1 MTAPVLIG
9 PVAGAP
15 PSGRALRR
23 ELARIARR
31 RGGAGLTEVLGDLYH
46 ALITTA
52 IGAALALG
60 LIDAL
65 RAVLEPPARQVVTPG
80 HGVASAVPWL
90 LIAATAALVSLAGR
104 LGPIGVGGAEATWLL
119 GTPVDRR
126 GLLRPS
132 ARRFPLLAALV
143 GAGTAGLLY
152 AGLLGADGVHVARS
166 AVVGALVAALV
177 VVLAGLAQGL
187 QATRRAVAG
196 VGDLALAVVPVAAV
210 VVAIAGGRMPVPA
223 TVPSALPAALAAVLA
238 VAAVVLDLRLG
249 ALRDRSLRESGSV
262 AFQAAGAIV
271 SLDSR
276 ELGRALSDATA
287 PARRRRSRRFARVRG
302 PRGAL
307 VLADAAVLVRS
318 YRHLAQLAVAVAVP
332 VAVARTPDLA
342 GPGMF
347 VVAMLVG
354 GGVAG
359 SAVAE
364 AARRAEMQPAVDRLL
379 PLSERDVRRAHLVA
393 PAAGMLP
400 WALVAYTAVGWW
412 WGTGLLPW
420 LALAVCTTPVWAGA
434 AVRSAYRP
442 PPDWGGPLV
451 ATPFGALPAGVA
463 GVLARGP
470 DVAVLGHVPA
480 VVAVATGAVP
490 AALIGVQ
497 ALVAVV
503 CLAVGA
509 STETRTWTERA
520 MGTPRAGGAS

>member
-1 MTAPVLIG
+1 MTAPGLVG
-9 PVAGAP
+9 PSVGAP

-31 RGGAGLTEVLGDLYH
+31 RGGARLGEVLGDLYY
-46 ALITTA
+46 ALVMTA

-65 RAVLEPPARQVVTPG
+65 RAVLDPPGRQAVEQGP
-80 HGVASAVPWL
+80 GVASAVPWL
-90 LIAATAALVSLAGR
+90 LVAAAAVLVSLAGR

-119 GTPVDRR
+119 GAPVERR
-126 GLLRPS
+126 GLLRPA

-143 GAGTAGLLY
+143 GAGLVALLY
-152 AGLLGADGVHVARS
+152 AGLLGADGVHVARA
-166 AVVGALVAALV
+166 AVVGALGAALG
-177 VVLAGLAQGL
+177 VVLAGLAQSL
-187 QATRRAVAG
+187 QASRRAVAG
-196 VGDLALAVVPVAAV
+196 AGDLALAAVPVAAL
-210 VVAIAGGRMPVPA
+210 VVALTGGRVPAPA
-223 TVPSALPAALAAVLA
+223 TVPVALPVVLA
-238 VAAVVLDLRLG
+238 VALGGAAVALDLRLG
-249 ALRDRSLRESGSV
+249 AVRDRSLRESGSV
-262 AFQAAGAIV
+262 AFQAAGALV

-287 PARRRRSRRFARVRG
+287 PVRRRRSRRFTWARG
-302 PRGAL
+302 PATAV
-307 VLADAAVLVRS
+307 VLADAVALVRS
-318 YRHLAQLAVAVAVP
+318 VRHLAQVAVAAAVP

-347 VVAMLVG
+347 VVALLVG
-354 GGVAG
+354 GGVAA
-359 SAVAE
+359 SAAAE

-379 PLSERDVRRAHLVA
+379 PLSERDVRRLHLVA
-393 PAAGMLP
+393 PALVMLP
-400 WALVAYTAVGWW
+400 WVLVAFGAVGSW

-490 AALIGVQ
+490 ASLIGVQ
-497 ALVAVV
+497 ALVAAV
-503 CLAVGA
+503 CLAVGT
-509 STETRTWTERA
+509 STETRTLTERVT
-520 MGTPRAGGAS
+520 GTPQGGGAS